1 MRQKFSIAK
10 RLLMVSA
17 ALLVLGAGMA
27 RGADIALAPAAP
39 DRYVVQKGDT
49 LWGIAQKF
57 LRDPWRW
64 PEIWRLNREQFKNPH
79 WIYPGD
85 VIVLVPG
92 TAGAAPQLVLER
104 ETVRLSPTIRSKPL
118 DVAAIPSIPAG
129 DLEPYLLWPL
139 VTGPEGLWNA
149 ASIVAGRDARV
160 VRGEGD
166 VVYVSGIDPK
176 SGDLWNIYRPGRTL
190 VAYDNAKNV
199 LGYEQ
204 RFLGTA
210 KVERFGDVST
220 VRIASAREEI
230 VVGDVLIPAP
240 RGQII
245 NYSPH
250 APDKAINGHIIDLAR
265 DAAEAGRGWI
275 VTLDKGA
282 VDGLDIGTVL
292 AISRVFPPIPDT
304 RPSKEPDRLDTTAPG
319 ALERTVFYQP
329 DRYLDIPAERT
340 GLLFVYRVFD
350 YVSYAILLNTTD
362 PVTVGDAVRKP

>member
-10 RLLMVSA
+10 RLLLVSA

-27 RGADIALAPAAP
+27 RAADIALAPAVP

-57 LRDPWRW
+57 LRDPWLW
-64 PEIWRLNREQFKNPH
+64 PDIWRLNREQIKNPH

-85 VIVLVPG
+85 VIVLERG
-92 TAGAAPQLVLER
+92 TAGAPPQLRLER
-104 ETVRLSPTIRSKPL
+104 DSVRLSPSIRSKPL
-118 DVAAIPSIPAG
+118 DVAAIPSIPPG
-129 DLEPYLLWPL
+129 DLEPYLSWPL
-139 VTGPEGLWNA
+139 VTGPDGLLNVA
-149 ASIVAGRDARV
+149 RIVAGRDSRV

-166 VVYVSGIDPK
+166 VVYVAGIDRK
-176 SGDLWNIYRPGRTL
+176 AGDLWYVYRPGRTL
-190 VAYDNAKNV
+190 VAYDNPKNV

-210 KVERFGDVST
+210 KVERWGDIST
-220 VRIASAREEI
+220 MRIASAREEI
-230 VVGDVLIPAP
+230 LVDDLLIPAP
-240 RGQII
+240 RGQIV

-250 APDKAINGHIIDLAR
+250 APQKAVTGHIIDLAR

-282 VDGLDIGTVL
+282 ADGLDVGAVL
-292 AISRVFPPIPDT
+292 SINHTLAPIPDT
-304 RPSKEPDRLDTTAPG
+304 RPSMQPDRLDTTPG
-319 ALERTVFYQP
+319 LERSVFYQP
-329 DRYLDIPAERT
+329 DRYLDIPDERT

-350 YVSYAILLNTTD
+350 NVSYAVLLNTTD
-362 PVTVGDAVRKP
+362 PVTVGDVVRKP